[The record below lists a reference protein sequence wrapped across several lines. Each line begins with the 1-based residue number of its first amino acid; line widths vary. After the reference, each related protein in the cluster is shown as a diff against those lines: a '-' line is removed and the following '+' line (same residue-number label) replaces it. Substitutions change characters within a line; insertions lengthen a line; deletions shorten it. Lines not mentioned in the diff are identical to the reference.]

1 MKKNEALLDRF
12 LRLLAAIVLI
22 VLFFKLDVASPWNYI
37 MLAVAIVFIGTA
49 VFGVCPIYT
58 LFGIDTRQF
67 KESDTKA

>member
-37 MLAVAIVFIGTA
+37 MLAVAVVFIGTA
-49 VFGVCPIYT
+49 VFGVCPIYS
-58 LFGIDTRQF
+58 LLGIDTRQF
-67 KESDTKA
+67 KESDTNA

>member
-37 MLAVAIVFIGTA
+37 MLAVAIVFIATA

>member
-37 MLAVAIVFIGTA
+37 ILAVAIVFIGTA

-67 KESDTKA
+67 KESDTKS